1 MGEERKL
8 ILEMIKDGKITA
20 EEAKELL
27 QAMGE
32 DTKDNHY
39 DEATETQHKE
49 KNNYGS
55 NKEASWGIFSSLK
68 NMINFGDITGPV
80 YDFEEEYTHRFSSSN
95 VSAKINTKTG
105 KIILKGWDKDECFI
119 KLTKKVKGLS
129 EDKARDLAQS
139 YQVLSLNEN
148 SIDTETIKNKHL
160 NVSYEIYLPKK
171 LIFTLDTSS
180 VNGKVN
186 ITDITIDQGKV
197 NSVNGKIIIENVEG
211 STLDI
216 SGVNGLIDINTK
228 VDTVKCSTVNG
239 SIKIRDTNQNEGN
252 VKASTVNG
260 PVKIG
265 LPRGVTGV
273 KISSS
278 SVNGRTRVEHP
289 ELRIVSQSGKVMNR
303 SCEVISDGAIRRLY
317 NTSAVNGSLIICEI
331 NEL

>member
-20 EEAKELL
+20 EEGKELL
-27 QAMGE
+27 QALGE
-32 DTKDNHY
+32 EAKENYSEGNETKD
-39 DEATETQHKE
+39 KE
-49 KNNYGS
+49 KNSYEDH
-55 NKEASWGIFSSLK
+55 KESGWGIFDALK
-68 NMINFGDITGPV
+68 SMINFGDITGPV

-105 KIILKGWDKDECFI
+105 TVVLKGWDKEECFI

-129 EDKARDLAQS
+129 EDKARELAQS
-139 YQVLSLNEN
+139 YQVLRLYES
-148 SIDTETIKNKHL
+148 SIDTENIKNKHL
-160 NVSYEIYLPKK
+160 NVSYEIYLPKNIV
-171 LIFTLDTSS
+171 LNLDTSS
-180 VNGKVN
+180 VNGRVN
-186 ITDITIDQGKV
+186 ITDITIDHGKIS
-197 NSVNGKIIIENVEG
+197 SVNGKILIENVEG
-211 STLDI
+211 SSLNI

-239 SIKIRDTNQNEGN
+239 SIKIRDTNQNQGN

-273 KISSS
+273 KIDSS

-289 ELRIVSQSGKVMNR
+289 DLRIVSQSGKVMNR
-303 SCEVISDGAIRRLY
+303 SCEVISDGPTRRYY
-317 NTSAVNGSLIICEI
+317 NTSAVNGSLTICEI